1 MYFVVEKI
9 NIYRNIKYLHFI
21 ELWFLYY
28 IRKNSCLSILKTISW
43 LEKLINRA
51 MQVKNDLR
59 NNDLESFKNIVNS
72 TNDTHNKLIS
82 SIQKNVDQMIR
93 LVKRSLRTRWWSE
106 LHRDKSGQEGVT
118 TALEEKISK
127 ISALR
132 WELELW
138 DCGGVRTKCQPK
150 VGILSGLFIVVGIL
164 SVPIFG
170 WHFVRTI
177 STCFGIL
184 SEPWKMSSFDWVW
197 VRLCTVSR
205 FPPILIFLKKPI

>member
-1 MYFVVEKI
+1 MYTEK
-9 NIYRNIKYLHFI
+9 Y
-21 ELWFLYY
+21 
-28 IRKNSCLSILKTISW
+28 LSILKTKNVSR

-138 DCGGVRTKCQPK
+138 EHTIFQTWWNMWERHHLLPWSCNCIKWKLQRSWRT
-150 VGILSGLFIVVGIL
+150 GSEEDDTE
-164 SVPIFG
+164 
-170 WHFVRTI
+170 RTRGEMFF
-177 STCFGIL
+177 SNHL
-184 SEPWKMSSFDWVW
+184 Q
-197 VRLCTVSR
+197 
-205 FPPILIFLKKPI
+205 

>member
-1 MYFVVEKI
+1 
-9 NIYRNIKYLHFI
+9 
-21 ELWFLYY
+21 
-28 IRKNSCLSILKTISW
+28 
-43 LEKLINRA
+43 

-93 LVKRSLRTRWWSE
+93 LVKRSLRTRRWSE

-132 WELELW
+132 WELGLW
-138 DCGGVRTKCQPK
+138 EHTIFKHEMRENVIICDHDRVIVKMEIAEKLASRKWRGWYRKNERWIVFSDYLQQNHHAVLTRWVSTWKRRCSLCRSVSENFKPGLKVLALFKQVAGDNNADGGEWNRRDRQQDCPK
-150 VGILSGLFIVVGIL
+150 VLV
-164 SVPIFG
+164 
-170 WHFVRTI
+170 
-177 STCFGIL
+177 
-184 SEPWKMSSFDWVW
+184 
-197 VRLCTVSR
+197 
-205 FPPILIFLKKPI
+205 